1 MLLEL
6 AIVPLARG
14 PSLSADVADL
24 VKLIDSSGLDYRL
37 TPAGTVIEGDWDQL
51 VDLAKRC
58 HLEMRKRTKRVITFM
73 KVDDYDER
81 TGRLTG
87 MLESVEKRLASQSRS
102 EDDSRREQPPPLG
115 HSG

>member
-24 VKLIDSSGLDYRL
+24 IRTIDSSGLDYRL

-51 VDLAKRC
+51 LDLAKRC
-58 HLEMRKRTKRVITFM
+58 HTEMRKKTKRVITFM
-73 KVDDYDER
+73 KIDDYADR
-81 TGRLTG
+81 TGRLAG
-87 MLESVEKRLASQSRS
+87 MIQSVEQK
-102 EDDSRREQPPPLG
+102 LG
-115 HSG
+115 KPVKKV

>member
-1 MLLEL
+1 MLLDL

-24 VKLIDSSGLDYRL
+24 IRIIDSSGLDYRL
-37 TPAGTVIEGDWDQL
+37 TPAGTVIEGDWNEL
-51 VDLAKRC
+51 VELAKRC

-73 KVDDYDER
+73 KIDDYAER

-87 MLESVEKRLASQSRS
+87 MLQSVEQK
-102 EDDSRREQPPPLG
+102 LG
-115 HSG
+115 RAVKK